1 MRRPGW
7 PAGRAARRPA
17 ERSVQRSAS
26 RRGAGKGRIRA
37 LIFAA
42 SLAVIGVLP
51 GASATHAAT
60 TTCVP
65 ASGSDQPDFVPSPHP
80 MTISADSLTADSLG
94 TVQGVTITLAGTN
107 STGGCLTAKINHYT
121 FTALT
126 GVTNLQLSTTDGAGA
141 YTVSLNSASS
151 SMTLGAPGVTTDF
164 WGNITQVCIPWLHLI
179 FITCSSNPPPNDTG
193 LVDAASSFFNVS
205 STVMDF
211 KANIYAIRSY
221 ATGTTP
227 PPDPVQ
233 IPNATLTVTSP

>member
-1 MRRPGW
+1 MVSRSRVLIL
-7 PAGRAARRPA
+7 AALL
-17 ERSVQRSAS
+17 
-26 RRGAGKGRIRA
+26 A
-37 LIFAA
+37 L
-42 SLAVIGVLP
+42 IGVLP
-51 GASATHAAT
+51 GAATHAVTAAT

-65 ASGSDQPDFVPSPHP
+65 ATGADQPDFVPSPHP
-80 MTISADSLTADSLG
+80 MTISADSLSANSLG
-94 TVQGVTITLAGTN
+94 TVQGVTITLAGTD
-107 STGGCLTAKINHYT
+107 STGACLTTKLNHYT

-126 GVTNLQLSTTDGAGA
+126 GVTNLKLASSDGAGA
-141 YTVSLNSASS
+141 YTVSLTSNSS

-205 STVMDF
+205 STVKDF
-211 KANIYAIRSY
+211 QATVYAIRSY

-233 IPNATLTVTSP
+233 IPAATLTVTSP